1 MAETKHRGSLGAR
14 LKGAKL
20 REVYAA
26 AAIGLCAGLA
36 ADLLKFTVH
45 ATAHGVAGF
54 VEARGLHALYFILP
68 FVGIGLTALF
78 TRYLVRDDL
87 GHGVA
92 KVLKS
97 RAKERGIL
105 PVHAMVTPLIGC
117 TLTVGFGGSAGME
130 APVMHSGSAIGSN
143 IARSMG
149 LDRRTRT
156 IMLGAGAAAAV
167 AAVYK
172 APVAG
177 IVLALEVLLIDSTP
191 GAKLPLIVAAVIGA
205 LAGRLATGDTA
216 ELAYALIEPFKAS
229 QLPWFLLLGL
239 VCGLMASY
247 MQAVNGF
254 CERRLARIKDWRLR
268 VVVGAAALGALVL
281 AFPPLYGE
289 GSVTIRAILSGRPE
303 SLLANSLAAGGS
315 GSGAAGG
322 AGLWLFLGTT
332 LLLKPFATG
341 ITTGSGGV
349 GGVFAPSLFMG
360 ALCGRLFGRGL
371 EALGRAGWDAA
382 ALASAPDLSLVG
394 MAAFLAA
401 LMHAPLTGV
410 FLIAELTGGYELLIP
425 LMAATLPAYGAHRL
439 LMGHS
444 IYAAG
449 LAREGALVTHDKDAH
464 ALMDTELP
472 PLLERDFLALKPDD
486 PLSKA
491 RQAFLGGERLVL
503 PVLGELGSLVGVV
516 DFDDMRAFMGDEAAS
531 AGRVVYELM
540 APAEALRLSGLKAD
554 AALDAMEAAKLDW
567 LPVEDEDNRFIG
579 FIAKTRLLEAY
590 RATMIELT
598 RE

>member
-1 MAETKHRGSLGAR
+1 MAETKHQGSLVAR

-26 AAIGLCAGLA
+26 VAIGLCAGLA

-54 VEARGLHALYFILP
+54 VEASRLNALYFILP

-87 GHGVA
+87 GHGVS
-92 KVLKS
+92 KVLKA

-117 TLTVGFGGSAGME
+117 TMTVGLGGSAGME
-130 APVMHSGSAIGSN
+130 APVMHAGSAIGSN

-149 LDRRTRT
+149 FDRRTRT

-191 GAKLPLIVAAVIGA
+191 GTKLPLIIASVIGA

-216 ELAYALIEPFKAS
+216 EMAYALIEPFKAS

-239 VCGLMASY
+239 ACGLMASY

-254 CERRLARIKDWRLR
+254 CERSLARIKNWRLR

-289 GSVTIRAILSGRPE
+289 GSAAIRAILSGRPE
-303 SLLANSLAAGGS
+303 SLVANSFVEGEA
-315 GSGAAGG
+315 SGAAGG
-322 AGLWLFLGTT
+322 AALWLFLGAT

-410 FLIAELTGGYELLIP
+410 FLIAELTGGYQLLIP
-425 LMAATLPAYGAHRL
+425 LMVAVLPAYGAHRL

-444 IYAAG
+444 IYASG

-464 ALMDTELP
+464 ALMETELP

-491 RQAFLGGERLVL
+491 REAFLGGERLVL

-516 DFDDMRAFMGDEAAS
+516 DFDDMRAYMGDEEAS

-554 AALDAMEAAKLDW
+554 AALDAMDAAKQDW